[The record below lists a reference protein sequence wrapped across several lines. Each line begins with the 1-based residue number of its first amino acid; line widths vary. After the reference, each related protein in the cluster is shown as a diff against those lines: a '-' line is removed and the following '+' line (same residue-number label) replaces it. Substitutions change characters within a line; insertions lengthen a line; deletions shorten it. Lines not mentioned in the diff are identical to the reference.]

1 MHWQEDKQIRHG
13 KGLLHNVQADNPC
26 YQKIKQKIKQK

>member
-1 MHWQEDKQIRHG
+1 MHWHEDKQIRHG